1 MNLHFSIALL
11 PDLIVLL
18 GVGGAAL
25 KTSAALPAHEIR
37 WVIFWVGWVHRRAF
51 SSTFRACLSANLR
64 QIQAQKLG
72 WIEHGA
78 LPADSPVQVRA
89 SDSARGSA
97 QTYLLAGGDSLA
109 GFYVDT
115 RQVH

>member
-37 WVIFWVGWVHRRAF
+37 WVIFWVGWVRRRAF
-51 SSTFRACLSANLR
+51 S
-64 QIQAQKLG
+64 
-72 WIEHGA
+72 
-78 LPADSPVQVRA
+78 
-89 SDSARGSA
+89 
-97 QTYLLAGGDSLA
+97 
-109 GFYVDT
+109 
-115 RQVH
+115 